1 MAEDRYRGTRLSERV
16 SRAIVSSENEA
27 SLVDGIDSAYK
38 TQRLLNDLR
47 SLMASPFFDPSITD
61 KWAKLERELAA
72 GRGMSLA
79 FIEVKRLA
87 MALEDAEHGH
97 PELIGPI
104 QRMKKREP
112 SGRTKAWRAG
122 IANFHDM
129 QAKRP
134 LKPPGR

>member
-1 MAEDRYRGTRLSERV
+1 MSDLPQSDKQEQGATPRTDAYIEAHSDVSDRPARYALEGF
-16 SRAIVSSENEA
+16 AM
-27 SLVDGIDSAYK
+27 
-38 TQRLLNDLR
+38 Q
-47 SLMASPFFDPSITD
+47 
-61 KWAKLERELAA
+61 LERELAA